1 MYFFAGILPTLRPIL
16 SLIVVKAKTMVSS
29 MKPYQSFT
37 EVGTY
42 GMYDKERRNVPGN
55 KQSKNWSPLH
65 DNNNNQ
71 HGDSFALVEY
81 TQNITS
87 GEDDV
92 MAVDHKKIEQGI
104 RRTQEV
110 VVTRDTI

>member
-16 SLIVVKAKTMVSS
+16 SLIVLKVKTMVSS
-29 MKPYQSFT
+29 TKPSQSFT

-42 GMYDKERRNVPGN
+42 GMYGKERRNMPGN

-65 DNNNNQ
+65 DNNNQ

-81 TQNITS
+81 TQNIAS

-92 MAVDHKKIEQGI
+92 MAADHKKIEQGI